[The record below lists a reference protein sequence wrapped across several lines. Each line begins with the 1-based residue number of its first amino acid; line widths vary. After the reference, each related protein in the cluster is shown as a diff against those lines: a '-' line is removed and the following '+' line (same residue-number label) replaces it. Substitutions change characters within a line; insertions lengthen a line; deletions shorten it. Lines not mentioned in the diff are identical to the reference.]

1 MTEQKTGFAYFKEIG
16 IGAAAGVVTLGLII
30 AGYGLSGG
38 QSPAA
43 QPTQSETPTA
53 TPSQSTSASANARQC
68 KVAEQVAAF
77 TPERLQALVV
87 NAKTDEVLFDRSAD
101 IPSSTAS
108 TMKLLTAAAALNTLG
123 PNYRAET
130 RVYQDA
136 TDPGTIILVGGGD
149 PTLSRVGAGKQSVYR
164 DAPKLSTLAI
174 QVTQKM
180 AGTPITNIV
189 VDGSLFTGPSWDA
202 SWERSEQTQGY
213 MSEVTA
219 LQIDGDRS
227 NPSSETSPRSKSPV
241 LNAGKYFKTALGAA
255 AKGATVSVGTAPDD
269 AVQLAKTVS
278 QPISKWIQHML
289 QVSDN
294 TEAEAL
300 ARLVSLDQGF
310 DGSFSSLNAAYKKAL
325 ASTQIDLTS
334 VVIKDGSGLSDF
346 NAVSP
351 QTMIALMKLVYG
363 AQGNFAL
370 IKQALPVS
378 AESGSLASRFKG
390 DNLDAAGK
398 VHAKTGWI
406 KKGYTLV
413 GYTDAKDT
421 TPLLFAVYALG
432 TVTDE
437 SKQKIDNLVTAFY
450 RCGDQ
455 LSNE

>member
-1 MTEQKTGFAYFKEIG
+1 MTEQKTGFAYFKEVG
-16 IGAAAGVVTLGLII
+16 IGAVAGVVTLGLII

-38 QSPAA
+38 QPPAA
-43 QPTQSETPTA
+43 QPTATETPTA
-53 TPSQSTSASANARQC
+53 TPSQSTSAATNARQC
-68 KVAEQVAAF
+68 SVAEQVAAF

-149 PTLSRVGAGKQSVYR
+149 PTLSRVAAGKQSVYR

-219 LQIDGDRS
+219 LQIDGDRT
-227 NPSSETSPRSKSPV
+227 NPSAETSPRSKTPV
-241 LNAGKYFKTALGAA
+241 MNAGKYFKTALGAA
-255 AKGATVSVGTAPDD
+255 AKGATVSIGTAPDD
-269 AVQLAKTVS
+269 AIQLAKTAS

-300 ARLVSLDQGF
+300 ARLISLDQGF

-334 VVIKDGSGLSDF
+334 VVVKDGSGLSDF

-351 QTMIALMKLVYG
+351 QTMVALMKLVYG

>member
-1 MTEQKTGFAYFKEIG
+1 LTEQKTGFAYFKEVG
-16 IGAAAGVVTLGLII
+16 IGAVAGVVTLGLII

-38 QSPAA
+38 QPPAA
-43 QPTQSETPTA
+43 QPTATETPTA
-53 TPSQSTSASANARQC
+53 TPSQSTSAAANSRQC
-68 KVAEQVAAF
+68 SVAEQVAAF

-108 TMKLLTAAAALNTLG
+108 TMKLLTAAAALNALG

-149 PTLSRVGAGKQSVYR
+149 PTLSRVAAGKQSVYR

-219 LQIDGDRS
+219 LQIDGDRT
-227 NPSSETSPRSKSPV
+227 NPSAETSPRSKTPV
-241 LNAGKYFKTALGAA
+241 MNAGKYFKTALGAA
-255 AKGATVSVGTAPDD
+255 AKGATVSIGTAPDD
-269 AVQLAKTVS
+269 ATQLAKTAS

-300 ARLVSLDQGF
+300 ARLISLDQGF

-334 VVIKDGSGLSDF
+334 VVVKDGSGLSDF

-351 QTMIALMKLVYG
+351 QTMVALMKLVYG